1 MADTLAEL
9 SSWKM
14 RALAAEIESNHLR
27 NRCKDT
33 KENEM
38 QSKMAT
44 TNKIQSDI
52 ILGKKK
58 MLNNQNLNYTQQ
70 CVSVPEF
77 KMPDVNAPPTAR
89 IHGNVRKGSPK
100 HKRPKG
106 KRKTKKRKSAKKTVE
121 HSSSSETDEPRKSRG
136 KNDGQVLHTKRNRQR
151 NAAIKSTLQIKLPP
165 IQPPKH

>member
-14 RALAAEIESNHLR
+14 RALAAEIESKHLR

-38 QSKMAT
+38 QCQKPT

-58 MLNNQNLNYTQQ
+58 MLNNQNSNYTQQ
-70 CVSVPEF
+70 CASVPEF
-77 KMPDVNAPPTAR
+77 KLPDVNAPPTAR
-89 IHGNVRKGSPK
+89 IHGHIRKGSPK
-100 HKRPKG
+100 PKRPKG
-106 KRKTKKRKSAKKTVE
+106 KRKRKSAKKIVE
-121 HSSSSETDEPRKSRG
+121 HSSSSETEEPRKSRG
-136 KNDGQVLHTKRNRQR
+136 KNEGQVLKTKRNRQS
-151 NAAIKSTLQIKLPP
+151 NTAINSTLQIKLPP